1 MTSKAAVRKA
11 VQRAGFLTVDEEYRL
26 ARAAKSGDRAAMN
39 RLVSAYE
46 PFARGMALRHRSQ
59 QEIEDRVQVAMT
71 ALWEAAKRF
80 DPGTGYRL
88 STYARA
94 RISRDLSDAGA
105 KAASRLKL
113 NNTKARR
120 KTYQNALRACTEF
133 GIDPENRLTDD
144 QARQVAD
151 ALGVDPMDVREALE
165 TGEAAFC
172 VSVSDLAT
180 DDHAEDVEQRD
191 EAAKRREALVAAVAD
206 LSPMFR
212 EIVRKVIL
220 AEKPAAVV
228 PILKRYRANMN
239 AEEAKEQAREW
250 LAENLRWQLQQRGL
264 MG

>member
-11 VQRAGFLTVDEEYRL
+11 FQRVGFLSVDEEYRL
-26 ARAAKSGDRAAMN
+26 ARAGQAGDRAAMN

-120 KTYQNALRACTEF
+120 KTYQNALRTCTEF
-133 GIDPENRLTDD
+133 GIDPENRLTDA
-144 QARQVAD
+144 QAQQVAD
-151 ALGVDPMDVREALE
+151 ALGVDPMDVRESLE

-172 VSVSDLAT
+172 VSVSDLTAN
-180 DDHAEDVEQRD
+180 DHAPDIEERD

-206 LSPMFR
+206 LSPMLR
-212 EIVRKVIL
+212 EIARRVVL

-228 PILKRYRANMN
+228 PILKRHQANMN
-239 AEEAKEQAREW
+239 ATAAVTQTRES

-264 MG
+264 MT